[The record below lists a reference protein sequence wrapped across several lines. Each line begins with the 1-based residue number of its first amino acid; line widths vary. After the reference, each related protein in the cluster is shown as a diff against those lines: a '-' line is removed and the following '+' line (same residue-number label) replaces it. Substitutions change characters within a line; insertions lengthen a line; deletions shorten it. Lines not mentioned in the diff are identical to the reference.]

1 MKKASF
7 EARDEDERACEKEV
21 VERAR
26 GGVRRRG
33 TGWHLCDTFATSRSP
48 RRRVKFSARSHTL
61 THLTSPRLSSPAHNV
76 ADLVS
81 SSSHTFTTLLLRR

>member
-26 GGVRRRG
+26 AAACVV
-33 TGWHLCDTFATSRSP
+33 GWQRHLCDTFHAIEEPKKTR
-48 RRRVKFSARSHTL
+48 
-61 THLTSPRLSSPAHNV
+61 
-76 ADLVS
+76 
-81 SSSHTFTTLLLRR
+81 

>member
-26 GGVRRRG
+26 AAACVVGQDG
-33 TGWHLCDTFATSRSP
+33 TFATPLRHRGAQEDALNTP
-48 RRRVKFSARSHTL
+48 HLRSHTL
-61 THLTSPRLSSPAHNV
+61 TSPHLTAIVFSGTQCGGPRK
-76 ADLVS
+76 
-81 SSSHTFTTLLLRR
+81 

>member
-26 GGVRRRG
+26 GGVRRGGMAKAPLR
-33 TGWHLCDTFATSRSP
+33 HLCDIEEPKKTR
-48 RRRVKFSARSHTL
+48 
-61 THLTSPRLSSPAHNV
+61 
-76 ADLVS
+76 
-81 SSSHTFTTLLLRR
+81 

>member
-26 GGVRRRG
+26 AAACVVGQDG
-33 TGWHLCDTFATSRSP
+33 TFATPLRHRGAQEDALNSP
-48 RRRVKFSARSHTL
+48 RPNVAYT
-61 THLTSPRLSSPAHNV
+61 LTSPHLTAIVFSATQCGGASK
-76 ADLVS
+76 
-81 SSSHTFTTLLLRR
+81 

>member
-26 GGVRRRG
+26 AAACVVGQDG
-33 TGWHLCDTFATSRSP
+33 TFHAIEEPKKTR
-48 RRRVKFSARSHTL
+48 
-61 THLTSPRLSSPAHNV
+61 
-76 ADLVS
+76 
-81 SSSHTFTTLLLRR
+81 

>member
-48 RRRVKFSARSHTL
+48 RRRVKFSAHRSHTL
-61 THLTSPRLSSPAHNV
+61 TSPHLTAIVFSGTQCGGPRK
-76 ADLVS
+76 
-81 SSSHTFTTLLLRR
+81 